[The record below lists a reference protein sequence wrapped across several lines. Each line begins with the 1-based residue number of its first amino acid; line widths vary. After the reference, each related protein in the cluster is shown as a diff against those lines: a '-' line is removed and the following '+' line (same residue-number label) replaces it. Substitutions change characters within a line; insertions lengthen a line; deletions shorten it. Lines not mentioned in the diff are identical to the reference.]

1 MNDLAAF
8 QISFQ
13 ATLETSQPAE
23 CDEELDL
30 GDLYEYAFRQIL
42 WELVLQ
48 TCARRFKS
56 SYLCRKMSFTILS
69 FDCKEVEA
77 ILEYSFC

>member
-1 MNDLAAF
+1 MNDLVAF

-30 GDLYEYAFRQIL
+30 GDLYGYAFCQVL
-42 WELVLQ
+42 WGLALK

-56 SYLCRKMSFTILS
+56 FYLCIKMNFTILS

>member
-1 MNDLAAF
+1 MNDLVAF

-30 GDLYEYAFRQIL
+30 GDLYGYAFRQIL
-42 WELVLQ
+42 WELALKA
-48 TCARRFKS
+48 CARRFKS
-56 SYLCRKMSFTILS
+56 SHLCRKMSFTMLS

>member
-1 MNDLAAF
+1 MDGLVAF
-8 QISFQ
+8 QILFQ

-42 WELVLQ
+42 WELALK

-56 SYLCRKMSFTILS
+56 SHPCRKMSFTILS
-69 FDCKEVEA
+69 FDCQEVGA
-77 ILEYSFC
+77 ILKYSFC